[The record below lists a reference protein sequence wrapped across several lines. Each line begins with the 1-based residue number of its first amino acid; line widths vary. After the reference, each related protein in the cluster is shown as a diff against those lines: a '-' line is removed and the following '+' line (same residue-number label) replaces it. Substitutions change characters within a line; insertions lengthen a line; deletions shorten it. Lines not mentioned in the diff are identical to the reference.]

1 MVKAKNEHLSI
12 AEAWE
17 LLYGTFNG
25 RIEGSSVEVSPDE
38 GLWHVLADD
47 VQAERNVPHYPV
59 SAVDGYALK
68 SDATS
73 NASPATPV
81 ILKLHEYSWVNTGGA
96 LPLGTDAV
104 AMIED
109 TSLKGDGDLYVYR
122 ALTLGS
128 NVRSVGEDVAKGD
141 VIAYEKDQVT
151 PSLCALFVAC
161 GVRRI
166 KVRRRPKSIY
176 IPTGDEIVS
185 PENLAPGQELPPGKV
200 VDSNS
205 VLLRSLFDGWGMSL
219 DVHSL
224 LPDDKGLIREA
235 IRKAA
240 GQYDLILV
248 GAGSAKGEKD
258 YTAPAIAEEGKL
270 LLHWLRMRPGRPVI
284 IGEVNGKPVVG
295 LPGFSMSTMAAAWT
309 IVYPILS
316 LLSGMDIS
324 REEILRRAIGAG
336 EVVNVGLL
344 LPHSSP
350 QGVEEWLRLKGV
362 QIGEARYVWP
372 LKSGAS
378 SISSMAEADAFALLP
393 AEATEYL
400 KGEPISAYF
409 VLTVPWKKRAL
420 FQGSDD
426 PAFRRLVRYVR
437 HEGADLAIRNVGSLG
452 GIAALSRGEAHV
464 AACHL
469 LDPATGRYND
479 SYIDALKPHDQKWIR
494 KVIFLRSQGFI
505 LKEGNPKGIK
515 GVKDLARKDVRI
527 INRQAGAGTRVL
539 LDYLLQESGIS
550 PSQVQGYNVQ
560 TNTHIDAAARVEW
573 GLADA
578 AVGVKAVADALGLDF
593 IPITWE
599 PYELVIPEEH
609 VGHPGVQALLS
620 AIENPLW
627 RKEVEELGGYR
638 WPE

>member
-1 MVKAKNEHLSI
+1 MVKAKYEHLSI

-17 LLYGTFNG
+17 LLYMVFNEM
-25 RIEGSSVEVSPDE
+25 IEEPSIEVPPEE

-47 VQAERNVPHYPV
+47 VQAERNIPHHPV

-73 NASPATPV
+73 NASPATPA
-81 ILKLHEYSWVNTGGA
+81 ILKPHEYSWINTGGA
-96 LPLGTDAV
+96 LPLGADAV
-104 AMIED
+104 AMVED
-109 TSLKGDGDLYVYR
+109 TSLKEDGDLYVYR

-128 NVRSVGEDVAKGD
+128 NVRPVGEDVTRGD

-166 KVRRRPKSIY
+166 KIRRRPKSVY

-185 PENLAPGQELPPGKV
+185 PENLTQDQELPPGKV
-200 VDSNS
+200 IDSNS
-205 VLLRSLFDGWGMSL
+205 ALLRSLFDGWGMSL

-324 REEILRRAIGAG
+324 REEILRRAISAV
-336 EVVNVGLL
+336 EAVNVNLL

-362 QIGEARYVWP
+362 QIGEMRYVWP

-378 SISSMAEADAFALLP
+378 SISSMAGADAFALLP

-400 KGEPISAYF
+400 KGEPVLAYF
-409 VLTVPWKKRAL
+409 VLSVPWESRAL

-452 GIAALSRGEAHV
+452 GIAALSRGEAHM

-479 SYIDALKPHDQKWIR
+479 SYIDALKPHDRKWIR
-494 KVIFLRSQGFI
+494 KVVFLRSQGFI

-515 GVKDLARKDVRI
+515 GVEDLARKDVRI
-527 INRQAGAGTRVL
+527 INRQPGAGTRVL
-539 LDYLLQESGIS
+539 LDYLLRESGIS

-560 TNTHIDAAARVEW
+560 TNTHIDAAARVAW
-573 GLADA
+573 GLADV
-578 AVGVKAVADALGLDF
+578 AVGVKAAADAWGLDF

-609 VGHPGVQALLS
+609 IGHPGVQALLD
-620 AIENPLW
+620 AIENPMW